1 MSKFSK
7 FTKAGI
13 ALVLVILTLLST
25 FTVALAVTQWPT
37 PDNQNSGTLTFKYTG
52 YQGSD
57 VVRTGNLSYDYIIS
71 PDQGSWSFYKAS
83 GALSSVYST
92 GVGRGNVNRTDNR
105 TNSFSKGVR
114 QTNARNDYKANDGT
128 VSNPDWIP
136 DSIPG
141 TDSTSAKF
149 SYWGALKKSF
159 RTINAK
165 GEEEWHWIWEP
176 NDYGAQG
183 IVVPG
188 FHSEGTADSVFGE
201 AFGSFTNVAQCVVA
215 PAKAD
220 PFTSASDFKPNV
232 ADGGSKK
239 GLDPNLYGINND
251 ALRSRLFY
259 YFTPRMYKHRDGDA
273 LFDYQEV
280 TTPSLLADGE
290 NRTVRSIGSENYLTD
305 QQIEYFKDCLYE
317 WAKYWYD
324 TDGPGPDAA
333 NVSYGDYSTVNDEH
347 RPFNR
352 FSYIKEAF
360 DPETADLRRE
370 QNEPDE
376 AGRFDYCTTPDTNKK
391 FHLLGRIVDEIDE
404 NGEKQK
410 KFRVTYEDVFYAMAF
425 CGYLTNDI
433 VDNSA
438 LSELRNE
445 SCYYD
450 SNGSKKSGWGWVYDD
465 KEKVVVREYTTNSS
479 GNNLEWDERWESRW
493 GWSAHTVDRT
503 LRRCV
508 FNKNVIFD
516 LEHAYLS
523 KVNLQD
529 DPDGWGISF
538 MAAQN
543 DGYFDYKFLH
553 GNHTVKDKYEY
564 EQETE
569 QYGYSYRR
577 TALGWGD
584 TSWQLGVAN
593 KTRRRW
599 TLSVQELLKVC
610 FEAGKSS
617 DGKIKNYY
625 TVKNGVTSPT
635 GYTLYLYGEYD
646 LDNGNSSMAR
656 IPSVPAEV
664 SCFYMYPR
672 NPDYYKN
679 KNNNDYYQVYMSSAI
694 IRTPICIQ
702 KYPDTTGMTG
712 VGENIDLR
720 SHPDHTEYYGK
731 LSQVRFK
738 VQEKVGSTWKD
749 VRLGDMNGNG
759 ANGGTGVWDVNVP
772 DKWLD
777 KTDSSLSKYGVWTLK
792 LDDEWKAGLYVT
804 RPNVQ
809 YRIVEVSEAN
819 SNYGNTLNLKDAS
832 STFTDKNGN
841 EVDQSNKG
849 KNKPFVVTMDGTNNA
864 VTFVCSEK
872 ALSNVNN
879 INLTNSPVASASL
892 KIKKTSSFKSSTV
905 IKGAKFKLYRSHDF
919 YESKADA
926 TPVLDTDVLTTDNR
940 GEISVDKLPY
950 GDYVLVEDEVPE
962 PYDAHSSG
970 LAVSD
975 VVTAANDAGSYEDFK
990 ANGSSTYFVSLN
1002 PDNTQN
1008 GTVAYTKNVTNTPYG
1023 SVSIEKIGNGEDSN
1037 HLKNARFGLYK
1048 KNGEKYDT
1056 VSTKDGKQCWDYT
1069 DENGHLEF
1077 NDVPYGE
1084 YYLWET
1090 NAPDGY
1096 LIAPTY
1102 KAEYVKQHKPN
1113 VTIDETHRT
1122 VSVKVDDPP
1131 QTAGIRLTKK
1141 LITADNGS
1149 THTYEVPNGLVSFV
1163 SNETIKKKYSYDSVS
1178 FSFYTSEAAAMSR
1191 DENGLLAIDSANG
1204 DSSIKVAENLKLD
1217 ENGELN
1223 IEFNKGTSGAVTYYY
1238 REDFADGS
1246 HLSPMNADGN
1256 GKDVSVGALNRV
1268 YSVTLKADETST
1280 QVKHKNWVD
1289 RGSSIMI
1296 NKIDSAT
1303 KAYLR
1308 GAVFKVEF
1316 FDKKFGS
1323 ASQIGNTEPAYVC
1336 YVGSE
1341 SKGYE
1346 GDRSGYSSRSLT
1358 IGHQYASSHHL
1369 RNDVGLKS
1377 KDGFNI
1383 FNMAYFP
1390 EGSYRVTE
1398 VQAPTG
1404 YSIDDTVYFGNMN
1417 GKENTTIYIGKTVR
1431 VPDGDS
1437 HKDIVAVADDPYV
1450 PLVINKTDADTGAK
1464 LGGAVFKFEYFE
1476 DSYTSA
1482 AAIPE
1487 TSEYTYYL
1495 KTNANGFAYTRTNA
1509 HYVSS
1514 DGERGEDVIP
1524 ALVKMEQTGL
1534 PVYRG
1539 CFKRGGTYRVT
1550 EIKAPDDY
1558 KLSQNTVQWGIIDND
1573 AISTVKIGDKDVAAV
1588 SLSYSN
1594 EKIPSVTVEGS
1605 KIWDDLHNVA
1615 NTRAD
1620 GIRVDLYRD
1629 GDSFGSRLLGE
1640 TEDRDG
1646 VTFYNA
1652 EAFRTGENGSSQYD
1666 YSFTGLPEGHYNAD
1680 GDYVRYEY
1688 SIREVLLKASS
1699 SDAFVPVSELVE
1711 YTDDSYT
1718 TLYNNDRAKVQYGRI
1733 MLYNQEIGH
1742 VATKQ
1747 ATGTVNGSSVNWTVS
1762 DVPLGV
1768 SLLRVDIENSYRPD
1782 TQSVHVTKAW
1792 ADENNKYQTRPVSI
1806 KVDLYRRWDAS
1817 DFVKNKDTH
1826 PTKGILSEKVLSGL
1840 TLSDESSWSTK
1851 VSHLP
1856 TYVSEAENHTPSA
1869 DLGQYFDSSRGN
1881 YYRGVQYE
1889 YYVEEVPVGDGYVT
1903 EQTGDLSLTNY
1914 ETKDIVLEKRWND
1927 RSDAA
1932 NKRPTSV
1939 DFTLYREYVVPGYY
1953 TTDGESVTITKTVGT
1968 YTIDNFTNDKG
1979 SVKVTGQPVVA
1990 SAFFD
1995 DKIAEDLGSRL
2006 GTDSNGEAFKAYE
2019 TVGEHAIPCRYYVTE
2034 STVTGY
2040 NEPEYLD
2047 HTQATVQGVLTETIP
2062 VQNTFKVFDVV
2073 VKKYYRSS
2081 LAGRVNTLEAQ
2092 LEGAVPQSNVGFVLG
2107 KNNGRDGVIQATGSD
2122 GVYEMQSIA
2131 ALADGRNYF
2140 RVLGTGA
2147 KARIKNTFPA
2157 DSPYIMRTGSSV
2169 ENNGKL
2175 TIKNLE
2181 PGSYVILE
2189 TSPRQGYSTTNVPV
2203 TFTLTDEGKI
2213 QINAGS
2219 GGIYEVDE
2227 LTFVND
2233 KIFAPSTGGTGN
2245 MIYYVAALLVL
2256 SLGVFGVLFFRRR
2269 RIRSTIVK

>member
-13 ALVLVILTLLST
+13 ALVLVVLMLLST
-25 FTVALAVTQWPT
+25 FTVALAVTEWPT
-37 PDNQNSGTLTFKYTG
+37 PDNPFPRPDFLTSTPGELIFKYTG

-57 VVRTGNLSYDYIIS
+57 VVRTGKINYNYIIY
-71 PDQGSWSFYKAS
+71 PNKDSWSFERGD
-83 GALSSVYST
+83 GALSSVYSA
-92 GVGRGNVNRTDNR
+92 GVG
-105 TNSFSKGVR
+105 KGEIDGRVSDAAKKKWGS
-114 QTNARNDYKANDGT
+114 QTNARNDYDPGT
-128 VSNPDWIP
+128 NSIP
-136 DSIPG
+136 DS
-141 TDSTSAKF
+141 TSTRSY
-149 SYWGALKKSF
+149 YWGPWKSI
-159 RTINAK
+159 T
-165 GEEEWHWIWEP
+165 GDWEWEP
-176 NDYGAQG
+176 NDYGAHAL
-183 IVVPG
+183 VVPG
-188 FHSEGTADSVFGE
+188 FHTDGSEGSVFGDSFK
-201 AFGSFTNVAQCVVA
+201 AFTNVAQCIVA
-215 PAKAD
+215 PAYAD
-220 PFTSASDFKPNV
+220 PETPASQFKPNV
-232 ADGGSKK
+232 ADGGSGK
-239 GLDPNLYGINND
+239 GLDQKLYGVSND
-251 ALRSRLFY
+251 KARARIFY
-259 YFTPRMYKHRDGDA
+259 YFTPRMYKDRENLS

-280 TTPSLLADGE
+280 KTPSLLADGE

-305 QQIEYFKDCLYE
+305 QQIEYFKNCLYE

-324 TDGPGPDAA
+324 TDGSGPDVAHVNYGEA
-333 NVSYGDYSTVNDEH
+333 NNDAYM
-347 RPFNR
+347 PFKR
-352 FSYIKEAF
+352 FAYIKEAF
-360 DPETADLRRE
+360 DPDIAAERRAAG
-370 QNEPDE
+370 QADE
-376 AGRFDYCTTPDTNKK
+376 AGRYDYCTTPTSNKK
-391 FHLLGRIVDEIDE
+391 FHLLGRIVD
-404 NGEKQK
+404 G

-438 LSELRNE
+438 LTELRTE
-445 SCYYD
+445 SR
-450 SNGSKKSGWGWVYDD
+450 GWGWVYD
-465 KEKVVVREYTTNSS
+465 KNEEVIVRQWTPLS
-479 GNNLEWDERWESRW
+479 GDDSERSK
-493 GWSAHTVDRT
+493 WSTEARDVP
-503 LRRCV
+503 LKRCV
-508 FNKNVIFD
+508 FNKNVIFS

-523 KVNLQD
+523 QMHLQE
-529 DPDGWGISF
+529 DPDGWGVSF
-538 MAAQN
+538 MAAEN
-543 DGYFDYKFLH
+543 DGYFDFKFLTDR
-553 GNHTVKDKYEY
+553 NETNKDAADLYNSTK
-564 EQETE
+564 
-569 QYGYSYRR
+569 
-577 TALGWGD
+577 LGWGD
-584 TSWQLGVAN
+584 TTWQLGIKN
-593 KTRRRW
+593 KTRRFW

-610 FEAGKSS
+610 FEASVS
-617 DGKIKNYY
+617 DSGNKNYY
-625 TVKNGVTSPT
+625 TVRDGQTSPDGYTFYFYGTYNLKKGNRNGV
-635 GYTLYLYGEYD
+635 
-646 LDNGNSSMAR
+646 R
-656 IPSVPAEV
+656 IPDVPSEV
-664 SCFYMYPR
+664 SCFYLYPR
-672 NPDYYKN
+672 NPEYYTK
-679 KNNNDYYQVYMSSAI
+679 KADDPDDYYQVYMSSAI

-712 VGENIDLR
+712 VDENVDLR

-738 VQEKVGSTWKD
+738 VQEKSGDTWKD
-749 VRLGDMNGNG
+749 VLLGDMNGKSSNP
-759 ANGGTGVWDVNVP
+759 NYPRVWDVNVP
-772 DKWLD
+772 NKWLD
-777 KTDSSLSKYGVWTLK
+777 KTDSSLSKYGAWTLK

-819 SNYGNTLNLKDAS
+819 NNYGNTLDLKGAS
-832 STFTDKNGN
+832 SIFTGEDDN
-841 EVDQSNKG
+841 EVDQSNGGHK
-849 KNKPFVVTMDGTNNA
+849 KPFVVTMDGTNNA

-879 INLTNSPVASASL
+879 IDLTNSPVASASL
-892 KIKKTSSFKSSTV
+892 KIKKTSSFNPDTV
-905 IKGAKFKLYRSHDF
+905 IEGAKFKLYRSHDF

-950 GDYVLVEDEVPE
+950 GDYVLVENEVPE
-962 PYDAHSSG
+962 PYDVHSSG

-975 VVTAANDAGSYEDFK
+975 VIKAANDAGSYDNFK

-1023 SVSIEKIGNGEDSN
+1023 SVSIEKTGNNDDSN
-1037 HLKNARFGLYK
+1037 HLKGARFALCEK
-1048 KNGEKYDT
+1048 KGDTYDT
-1056 VSTKDGKQCWDYT
+1056 VYTKDGKRCWDYT
-1069 DENGHLEF
+1069 DENGYLEF
-1077 NDVPYGE
+1077 NDVPYGK

-1102 KAEYVKQHKPN
+1102 KGGYVMQHGPN

-1149 THTYEVPNGLVSFV
+1149 NRTYEVPNGLVSFI
-1163 SNETIKKKYSYDSVS
+1163 SNATIKKKYSYDSVK

-1191 DENGLLAIDSANG
+1191 NENGLLAIDSANG
-1204 DSSIKVAENLKLD
+1204 DSSIKVAKNLRLD

-1223 IEFNKGTSGAVTYYY
+1223 IEFSKGTSGAVTYYY
-1238 REDFADGS
+1238 REDFDDGS
-1246 HLSPMNADGN
+1246 HLHPTNEAGN
-1256 GKDVSVGALNRV
+1256 GKDVTAAALNRV
-1268 YSVTLKADETST
+1268 YSVTIKSDETFA
-1280 QVKHKNWVD
+1280 QVEHKNWVD

-1336 YVGSE
+1336 YVGSD
-1341 SKGYE
+1341 SRGYE
-1346 GDRSGYSSRSLT
+1346 GDRSGYSSRCLSE
-1358 IGHQYASSHHL
+1358 GVRYASSHHL
-1369 RNDVGLKS
+1369 RNDAVS
-1377 KDGFNI
+1377 TSEDGFNI
-1383 FNMAYFP
+1383 FNTAYFP

-1398 VQAPTG
+1398 VQAPAG
-1404 YSIDDTVYFGNMN
+1404 YSRDDTVYFGKMN
-1417 GKENTTIYIGKTVR
+1417 GDENTTIYIGKTVR

-1437 HKDIVAVADDPYV
+1437 QKDIIAVADDPYV

-1514 DGERGEDVIP
+1514 DGERGEDVTS

-1550 EIKAPDDY
+1550 EIKAPDGY
-1558 KLSQNTVQWGIIDND
+1558 KLSQNTVQWGVIDND
-1573 AISTVKIGDKDVAAV
+1573 AISTVKIGDNDVAAV
-1588 SLSYSN
+1588 SVDYSN
-1594 EKIPSVTVEGS
+1594 EKIPFITVEGS

-1620 GIRVDLYRD
+1620 GIRVELYRD

-1666 YSFTGLPEGHYNAD
+1666 YSFTELPEGYYNAD

-1718 TLYNNDRAKVQYGRI
+1718 TLYNNDRAKVQYGQI

-1768 SLLRVDIENSYRPD
+1768 SPLRVDIENSYRPD

-1856 TYVSEAENHTPSA
+1856 IYVSEAENHTPSA

-1889 YYVEEVPVGDGYVT
+1889 YYVEEVPVGNGYVT

-2006 GTDSNGEAFKAYE
+2006 GTDSNGNKFKAYE

-2040 NEPEYLD
+2040 DEPEYLD

-2081 LAGRVNTLEAQ
+2081 LAGRVDTLEAQ

-2107 KNNGRDGVIQATGSD
+2107 KGTGRDGVIQATGSD
-2122 GVYEMQSIA
+2122 GVYEKQSVVAI
-2131 ALADGRNYF
+2131 ADGRNYF
-2140 RVLGTGA
+2140 RVAGTGA
-2147 KARIKNTFPA
+2147 NSKIKNTFPA
-2157 DSPYIMRTGSSV
+2157 NSPYIMRTGSSV
-2169 ENNGKL
+2169 ENKGKL

-2181 PGSYVILE
+2181 PGTYVILE
-2189 TSPRQGYSTTNVPV
+2189 TSPRQNYSTTNVPV
-2203 TFTLTDEGKI
+2203 SFTLTDEGKI
-2213 QINAGS
+2213 RINGGS
-2219 GGIYEVDE
+2219 WMREVDE

-2269 RIRSTIVK
+2269 RIRSTIVR

>member
-13 ALVLVILTLLST
+13 ALALVVLTLLST
-25 FTVALAVTQWPT
+25 FTVALAVTEWPT
-37 PDNQNSGTLTFKYTG
+37 YDNAFPRPDFLTSKTGELTFKYPSFQKNICTG
-52 YQGSD
+52 I
-57 VVRTGNLSYDYIIS
+57 LKYDYIIY
-71 PDQGSWSFYKAS
+71 PNKDSWSLYKGD
-83 GALSSVYST
+83 GALSSVYSQ
-92 GVGRGNVNRTDNR
+92 GVGNGNVNRTDER
-105 TNSFSKGVR
+105 PNSFSNGAT
-114 QTNARNDYKANDGT
+114 QTNARNDYVKGEGAYSGSDRT
-128 VSNPDWIP
+128 TSSSDWLP
-136 DSIPG
+136 
-141 TDSTSAKF
+141 DSTSNKP
-149 SYWGALKKSF
+149 SYWGALRKSL
-159 RTINAK
+159 RDSDD
-165 GEEEWHWIWEP
+165 EWYWIWEP
-176 NDYGAQG
+176 NDFGAHP
-183 IVVPG
+183 IIVPG
-188 FHSEGTADSVFGE
+188 FHSDGTEGSVFGD
-201 AFGSFTNVAQCVVA
+201 AFPAFTNVAQCVVA
-215 PAKAD
+215 PAKPD
-220 PFTSASDFKPNV
+220 PVTYASDFKPNAV
-232 ADGGSKK
+232 NSKGEIIDGGNGQNGK
-239 GLDPNLYGINND
+239 GLDQKLYGINND
-251 ALRSRLFY
+251 TLRARLFY
-259 YFTPRMYKHRDGDA
+259 YFTPRMYKNRNTLD

-290 NRTVRSIGSENYLTD
+290 NKTIRSIGSENYLTD
-305 QQIEYFKDCLYE
+305 EQIEYFKECLYT

-324 TDGPGPDAA
+324 TDNGGSDVSH
-333 NVSYGDYSTVNDEH
+333 VSYGDAPVNGEKDDGLFH
-347 RPFNR
+347 RFA
-352 FSYIKEAF
+352 YIKEAF
-360 DPETADLRRE
+360 DPDIAMQRKSNGQADA
-370 QNEPDE
+370 
-376 AGRFDYCTTPDTNKK
+376 AGRYDYCTAPGTNKK

-404 NGEKQK
+404 NGETKK

-438 LSELRNE
+438 IADLRE
-445 SCYYD
+445 H
-450 SNGSKKSGWGWVYDD
+450 SNSAWGWVHDET
-465 KEKVVVREYTTNSS
+465 EKVVVREYTT
-479 GNNLEWDERWESRW
+479 GGYDGDRWESRW
-493 GWSAHTVDRT
+493 GWSAHAVNRE
-503 LRRCV
+503 LKRCV

-538 MAAQN
+538 MNAQN
-543 DGYFDYKFLH
+543 DGYFDYKFLRNRNVENKDDYNSDI
-553 GNHTVKDKYEY
+553 GTNYNYRHT
-564 EQETE
+564 T
-569 QYGYSYRR
+569 
-577 TALGWGD
+577 LPWGA
-584 TSWQLGVAN
+584 TSWKLGIEN
-593 KTRRRW
+593 NTRRFW

-610 FEAGKSS
+610 FEAGVSG
-617 DGKIKNYY
+617 GKANYY
-625 TVKNGVTSPT
+625 TVKNNTTSPNN
-635 GYTLYLYGEYD
+635 YTLYLYGTYSLSD
-646 LDNGNSSMAR
+646 GNCSMAR
-656 IPSVPAEV
+656 IPSVPYEV
-664 SCFYMYPR
+664 SCFYLYPR
-672 NPDYYKN
+672 NPEYYEK
-679 KNNNDYYQVYMSSAI
+679 KDSTDYYQVYMSSAI
-694 IRTPICIQ
+694 VRTPICIQ

-712 VGENIDLR
+712 VDEDDDLR

-738 VQEKVGSTWKD
+738 VQEKAANSDTWSD
-749 VRLGDMNGNG
+749 VHLGDMDGNS
-759 ANGGTGVWDVNVP
+759 AGGKTGVWDVNVP
-772 DKWLD
+772 SKWLD
-777 KTDSSLSKYGVWTLK
+777 KSGSTWTLK

-809 YRIVEVSEAN
+809 YRIVEVSKAN
-819 SNYGNTLNLKDAS
+819 NNYGNNLDLKGYSSIHTDAQG
-832 STFTDKNGN
+832 TQT
-841 EVDQSNKG
+841 DQSGQGNA
-849 KNKPFVVTMDGTNNA
+849 FYVTIDKANNA
-864 VTFVCSEK
+864 VTFLCDEK

-879 INLTNSPVASASL
+879 IDLTNSPVASASL

-950 GDYVLVEDEVPE
+950 GDYVLVENEVPE
-962 PYDAHSSG
+962 PYDVHSSG

-975 VVTAANDAGSYEDFK
+975 VIKAANDAGSYDNFK

-1023 SVSIEKIGNGEDSN
+1023 SVSIEKIGNGNNNN

-1048 KNGEKYDT
+1048 KNGEAYDI
-1056 VSTKDGKQCWDYT
+1056 VSTKDGETCWDRT

-1090 NAPDGY
+1090 HSPDGY

-1149 THTYEVPNGLVSFV
+1149 NRTYEVPNGLVSFI
-1163 SNETIKKKYSYDSVS
+1163 SNATIKKKYSYDSVK

-1268 YSVTLKADETST
+1268 YSVTLKANETST
-1280 QVKHKNWVD
+1280 QVEHKNWVD

-1308 GAVFKVEF
+1308 GAIFKVEF

-1336 YVGSE
+1336 YVGSD
-1341 SKGYE
+1341 SRGYE
-1346 GDRSGYSSRSLT
+1346 GDRSGYSSRCLSE
-1358 IGHQYASSHHL
+1358 GVRYASSHHL
-1369 RNDVGLKS
+1369 RNDAVSKS
-1377 KDGFNI
+1377 EDGFNI
-1383 FNMAYFP
+1383 FNTAYFP

-1398 VQAPTG
+1398 VQAPAG

-1450 PLVINKTDADTGAK
+1450 PLLINKTDADTGAK
-1464 LGGAVFKFEYFE
+1464 LGGAVFKLEYFD

-1487 TSEYTYYL
+1487 TSDYTYYL
-1495 KTNANGFAYTRTNA
+1495 KTDENGIAKTTDELYYVNKDGTNFDVA
-1509 HYVSS
+1509 TATSI
-1514 DGERGEDVIP
+1514 EAEDS
-1524 ALVKMEQTGL
+1524 
-1534 PVYRG
+1534 PVYKGYFR
-1539 CFKRGGTYRVT
+1539 RGGTYRVT
-1550 EIKAPDDY
+1550 EIKAPDGY
-1558 KLSQNTVQWGIIDND
+1558 KLSQNTVQWGIIDDD
-1573 AISTVKIGDKDVAAV
+1573 AISTVEIGDNDVAAV

-1594 EKIPSVTVEGS
+1594 EKIPSITVEGS

-1620 GIRVDLYRD
+1620 GIRVELYRD

-1666 YSFTGLPEGHYNAD
+1666 YSFTELPEGYYNAD

-1718 TLYNNDRAKVQYGRI
+1718 TLYNNDRAKVQYGQI

-1768 SLLRVDIENSYRPD
+1768 SPLRVDIENSYRPD

-1881 YYRGVQYE
+1881 YYRGIQYE
-1889 YYVEEVPVGDGYVT
+1889 YYVEEVPVGNGYVT

-1914 ETKDIVLEKRWND
+1914 ETKNIVLEKRWND

-1932 NKRPTSV
+1932 NKRPASV

-1953 TTDGESVTITKTVGT
+1953 TTDGESTTITKTVGT
-1968 YTIDNFTNDKG
+1968 YTIDNFTDNKG

-2006 GTDSNGEAFKAYE
+2006 GTDDDGKPFTAYE
-2019 TVGEHAIPCRYYVTE
+2019 TTGEYAIPCRYYVTE
-2034 STVTGY
+2034 ETVTGY

-2062 VQNTFKVFDVV
+2062 VQNTYKVFDVV

-2081 LAGRVNTLEAQ
+2081 LAGRVDTLEAQ

-2107 KNNGRDGVIQATGSD
+2107 KGTGRDGVIQATGSD
-2122 GVYEMQSIA
+2122 GVYEKQSIA

-2140 RVLGTGA
+2140 RVSGTGA
-2147 KARIKNTFPA
+2147 NSKIRNTFPA
-2157 DSPYIMRTGSSV
+2157 DSPYIMRTGSSA

-2181 PGSYVILE
+2181 PGTYVILE

-2203 TFTLTDEGKI
+2203 SFTLTDEGKI
-2213 QINAGS
+2213 RIV
-2219 GGIYEVDE
+2219 GGGRTYEVDE